1 MIASRFASREREFL
15 YSIRMVS
22 TMKIQSV
29 PLSQIISFTQNVFD
43 PNLMTIY
50 YKKFGSCVSF
60 SLVRIFPNRLVR
72 SMLECVLYLYL
83 Y

>member
-1 MIASRFASREREFL
+1 
-15 YSIRMVS
+15 MVS
-22 TMKIQSV
+22 TMQIQSV

-50 YKKFGSCVSF
+50 YKKFGLGVSF
-60 SLVRIFPNRLVR
+60 SLVRIFPSRSVQ
-72 SMLECVLYLYL
+72 SMLECAAYLYL